1 MRARPPGRARCRI
14 AYPPSEA
21 TETVDNDH
29 YATRGTRELLKT
41 LLRNIFP
48 TFSAG
53 SACRVR
59 THNRLIVTFLNP
71 VLLLNFLFS
80 CESLVRSQKSA

>member
-1 MRARPPGRARCRI
+1 MRYAPQGNSAPVRCTCAMFRCGVTD
-14 AYPPSEA
+14 EG
-21 TETVDNDH
+21 
-29 YATRGTRELLKT
+29 TRGTRELLKT

-53 SACRVR
+53 SARRVR
-59 THNRLIVTFLNP
+59 TRNRLIVTFLNP

-80 CESLVRSQKSA
+80 CEFLVRSQKSA